1 MRTTDRPV
9 FTGRPSLVGHRGLG
23 RGEVD
28 GHRENTV
35 GSMLAAL
42 DAGVDWLEVDLTRT
56 ADDSLVAHH
65 NPALP
70 DGRFLVDT
78 TRTEAEA
85 AGVVGLDVLLDGL
98 PPGIPVDLDV
108 KTVLEDAV
116 HPAAR
121 RTAAL
126 LAPLLEREA
135 GRRPLLVTS
144 FDPAALLGL
153 RERVPAP
160 AYGLISWID
169 FPLRHAVATAAG
181 LGLDVVAVHLGSFG
195 PNRVE
200 PGPVHRPARDSVA
213 TAHDAGL
220 EVLAWCPDPGAALE
234 LVAAGVDALVLND
247 VPTAVPAVRAGW

>member
-1 MRTTDRPV
+1 MRTTDAAV

-28 GHRENTV
+28 GHRENSV

-70 DGRFLVDT
+70 DGRFLVET
-78 TRTEAEA
+78 TRSEAEA
-85 AGVVGLDVLLDGL
+85 AGVVGLDELLDAL
-98 PPGIPVDLDV
+98 PPGTPVDLDV
-108 KTVLEDAV
+108 KSVLEDALDPTV
-116 HPAAR
+116 G

-126 LAPLLEREA
+126 LAPVLEREA
-135 GRRPLLVTS
+135 GRRALLVTS
-144 FDPAALLGL
+144 FDPAALLLL

-160 AYGLISWID
+160 AYGLISWVD

-181 LGLDVVAVHLGSFG
+181 LGLGVVAVHLGSFG
-195 PNRVE
+195 PNRIE
-200 PGPVHRPARDSVA
+200 PGPVHRPAGHAIAV
-213 TAHDAGL
+213 AHDAGL
-220 EVLAWCPDPGAALE
+220 EVMAWCPEPDAAAVLA
-234 LVAAGVDALVLND
+234 AAGVDALVLND
-247 VPTAVPAVRAGW
+247 VPSAVPAARAGW

>member
-1 MRTTDRPV
+1 MRTSPV

-23 RGEVD
+23 SGAVD

-78 TRTEAEA
+78 TRAEAEA
-85 AGVVGLDVLLDGL
+85 AGVVGLDELLDAL
-98 PPGIPVDLDV
+98 PPGVPVDLDV

-116 HPAAR
+116 DPAAR

-144 FDPAALLGL
+144 FDPAALLGPARAGAGTGVRPDL
-153 RERVPAP
+153 LDRLPAP
-160 AYGLISWID
+160 ARRGGGRGARPGRRRGAPRVVRPEPARARAGAPPGPGQRRD
-169 FPLRHAVATAAG
+169 RARGRAGGAG
-181 LGLDVVAVHLGSFG
+181 L
-195 PNRVE
+195 
-200 PGPVHRPARDSVA
+200 
-213 TAHDAGL
+213 
-220 EVLAWCPDPGAALE
+220 
-234 LVAAGVDALVLND
+234 
-247 VPTAVPAVRAGW
+247 VP

>member
-1 MRTTDRPV
+1 
-9 FTGRPSLVGHRGLG
+9 
-23 RGEVD
+23 
-28 GHRENTV
+28 
-35 GSMLAAL
+35 
-42 DAGVDWLEVDLTRT
+42 
-56 ADDSLVAHH
+56 VA
-65 NPALP
+65 
-70 DGRFLVDT
+70 
-78 TRTEAEA
+78 
-85 AGVVGLDVLLDGL
+85 
-98 PPGIPVDLDV
+98 LDV

-144 FDPAALLGL
+144 FDPAALLAL

-200 PGPVHRPARDSVA
+200 PGPVHRPARDSIA

-247 VPTAVPAVRAGW
+247 VLSAVPAVRAGW